1 MPTARRLIARNGQ
14 TIMRINSSKQSGF
27 SLIEVLVTLVLISL
41 ALLGTT
47 ALQVVSKR
55 ANFEAVQRTAAAH
68 LANDFLHRMRANRV
82 ALDTYLARSRLG
94 GGSMGANPPK
104 DCSAGAADCLSVD
117 LARFDQWDWE
127 RKLDGAMELNGNAT
141 TGGLL
146 EPTACISRT
155 AGGVD
160 GLYEVAIAWRGLS
173 EGSNPTIHGCGSGSG
188 LYGAA
193 NEYRHVIVMQTFI
206 NED

>member
-1 MPTARRLIARNGQ
+1 MK
-14 TIMRINSSKQSGF
+14 INAFKQSGF

-55 ANFEAVQRTAAAH
+55 SNFEAVQRTTAAH

-82 ALDTYLARSRLG
+82 ALDNYLSRSRLG
-94 GGSMGANPPK
+94 GGVMGSAPPK
-104 DCSAGAADCLSVD
+104 DCSAGAADCLSSE
-117 LARFDQWDWE
+117 LASYDQWEWE
-127 RKLDGAMELNGNAT
+127 RKLDGAMEVDGNAFA
-141 TGGLL
+141 GGLL

-155 AGGVD
+155 AGGIE
-160 GLYEVAIAWRGLS
+160 GLYEVAIAWRGLT

-206 NED
+206 NDD

>member
-1 MPTARRLIARNGQ
+1 MK
-14 TIMRINSSKQSGF
+14 INPSKQNGF

-55 ANFEAVQRTAAAH
+55 SNFEAVQRTVAAH

-94 GGSMGANPPK
+94 GGLMGNAPPK
-104 DCSAGAADCLSVD
+104 DCSVGTADCLSVE
-117 LARFDQWDWE
+117 LARYDQWEWE
-127 RKLDGAMELNGNAT
+127 QKLDGRMELDGNSA

-155 AGGVD
+155 AGGVE
-160 GLYEVAIAWRGLS
+160 GLYEIAIAWRGLT

>member
-1 MPTARRLIARNGQ
+1 MHIRSSQQ
-14 TIMRINSSKQSGF
+14 TGI

-55 ANFEAVQRTAAAH
+55 SNFEAVQRTTAAH

-82 ALDTYLARSRLG
+82 ALDTYLTRSRLG
-94 GGSMGANPPK
+94 GGVMGNSPPK
-104 DCSAGAADCLSVD
+104 DCSAGAAGCLSVE
-117 LARFDQWDWE
+117 LARYDQWEWE
-127 RKLDGAMELNGNAT
+127 RKLDGAMEMDGNSTA
-141 TGGLL
+141 GGLL

-155 AGGVD
+155 AGGVE
-160 GLYEVAIAWRGLS
+160 GLYEVAIAWRGLT
-173 EGSNPTIHGCGSGSG
+173 EGSNPTLHPCGSGTG

-193 NEYRHVIVMQTFI
+193 NEFRHVIVMQTFI